1 MGRRFG
7 WVVGVLLVVG
17 VAGGG
22 AWWWAQRE
30 SGRDDDAARTALT
43 RYADAWRGKDLGR
56 VGFAESGVAAGFT
69 AAVKGLG
76 SATVVAEPGDVRRD
90 GESATSSLA
99 VTWTLPGG
107 AVWRYSTPVRL
118 VERDG
123 RWLVSGPGEGSPWHP
138 QLPAGQTMA
147 LERTAPAR
155 GDLLDRDGK
164 ALMPQG
170 TVYQVQL
177 DPVRADA
184 ADAAAVEKVTGV
196 TAGSVVKALA
206 ERRRTGSQA
215 PIAVIT
221 YRESDYA
228 PRKARLTAITGVI
241 APTATQPLGPTRTF
255 GQPLL
260 GTVGE
265 VTAEIVQKSGGRYAA
280 GDRAGRSGLQAQYD
294 TTLAGTPGLAVTA
307 SGGGTL
313 FSTEP
318 TPGKDV
324 STTLSPRVQ
333 AAAEKALADASLTVP
348 GAIVAVDVATGEVL
362 AAANSPSSGFD
373 RAISGK
379 YPPGSTFKIASTYA
393 YLTKG
398 LTTPSSTVPCP
409 KKVTVDGRSF
419 RNYAG
424 ESIPG
429 SVPFSQDFA
438 HSCNTA
444 FISLSQKL
452 GTTDLTTAA
461 KALGIGA
468 GWADSVGV
476 SGAFDGSIP
485 ETRKGTDQA
494 AAVIGQA
501 RTEVSPLALAT
512 MSASIGR
519 GTYLPPVLVRGGSGT
534 PRPAP
539 LDGQAV
545 AQIRSMMS
553 EVVTSGTATVLR
565 GTPGGTVRGKTGTAD
580 HGVDEKPYV
589 WFTGYQGGVAFAV
602 LVEQGASGGKVAA
615 PLTKRFLTALA
626 GR

>member
-1 MGRRFG
+1 MRRRVA

-17 VAGGG
+17 VGAGG
-22 AWWWAQRE
+22 AWWWVQRE
-30 SGRDDDAARTALT
+30 SGRDDAARAALT
-43 RYADAWRGKDLGR
+43 RYVDGWRAKDLTSVR
-56 VGFAESGVAAGFT
+56 FAESGAAADFT
-69 AAVKGLG
+69 RAVKGLG
-76 SATVVAEPGDVRRD
+76 SAPVAVQGKAVRRD
-90 GESATSSLA
+90 GTSATSSLD
-99 VTWTLPGG
+99 VTWTLPGK
-107 AVWRYSTPVRL
+107 VTWRYSTPVRL

-123 RWLVSGPGEGSPWHP
+123 TWLVTGPGDGSPWHP
-138 QLPAGQTMA
+138 DLAAGA
-147 LERTAPAR
+147 RLRLERTAPTR

-184 ADAAAVEKVTGV
+184 AGAAAVEQVTGV
-196 TAGSVVKALA
+196 TKGSVSKAFA
-206 ERRRTGSQA
+206 DRQRTGSQA
-215 PIAVIT
+215 PIPVIT
-221 YRESDYA
+221 YRERDYA
-228 PRKARLTAITGVI
+228 PLRSKLAAITGVI

-265 VTAEIVQKSGGRYAA
+265 VTAEIVDKSAGRYVA

-294 TTLAGTPGLAVTA
+294 SVLAGTPGLAVTTDRDA
-307 SGGGTL
+307 TL
-313 FSTEP
+313 FSTKAVD
-318 TPGKDV
+318 GSDV
-324 STTLSPRVQ
+324 ETTLAPRVQ
-333 AAAEKALADASLTVP
+333 NAAEKALADSSLTVP
-348 GAIVAVDVATGEVL
+348 GAIVAVDVRTGEVL
-362 AAANSPSSGFD
+362 AAANSPASGFD
-373 RAISGK
+373 RAITGK
-379 YPPGSTFKIASTYA
+379 YPPGSTFKIATTYA
-393 YLTKG
+393 YLTTNV
-398 LTTPSSTVPCP
+398 TTPSSTVPCP
-409 KKVTVDGRSF
+409 KTVTVDGRSF

-429 SVPFSQDFA
+429 AVPFSQDFA

-468 GWADSVGV
+468 GWADSLGV

-501 RTEVSPLALAT
+501 RTEVSPLALAV

-519 GTYLPPVLVRGGSGT
+519 GTYLPPVLVHGDAGT
-534 PRPAP
+534 PRPAA
-539 LDGQAV
+539 LDGRAV
-545 AQIRSMMS
+545 GQLRSMMAD
-553 EVVTSGTATVLR
+553 VVSSGTATVLR

-580 HGVDEKPYV
+580 HGVDEKPYC

-602 LVEQGASGGKVAA
+602 LVEQGASGGTVAA
-615 PLTKRFLTALA
+615 PVAKRFLTDLA
-626 GR
+626 R

>member
-1 MGRRFG
+1 MGRRVA
-7 WVVGVLLVVG
+7 WVVGAVLLVG
-17 VAGGG
+17 LVAGGG
-22 AWWWAQRE
+22 WWWVQRE
-30 SGRDDDAARTALT
+30 SARDDAATAAVT
-43 RYADAWRGKDLGR
+43 RYVEGWRAKDLSR
-56 VGFAESGVAAGFT
+56 VPFAGSGAAADFA

-76 SATVVAEPGDVRRD
+76 SAGVTAERGAVQRD
-90 GESATSSLA
+90 GSGATSSVT
-99 VTWTLPGG
+99 VTWALPGK
-107 AVWRYSTPVRL
+107 ATWRYSTPVRL

-123 RWLVSGPGEGSPWHP
+123 RWLVTGPADGSPWHP
-138 QLPAGQTMA
+138 DLPAGETMA
-147 LERTAPAR
+147 LERSAPAR

-177 DPVRADA
+177 DPVKADE
-184 ADAAAVEKVTGV
+184 ADAAAVEQVTGV
-196 TAGSVVKALA
+196 TKGSVVKALA
-206 ERRRTGSQA
+206 DRKRTGSQA
-215 PIAVIT
+215 PVPVIT

-228 PRKARLTAITGVI
+228 PRKARLDAITGVI

-260 GTVGE
+260 GSVGE
-265 VTAEIVQKSGGRYAA
+265 VTAEIVEKSDGRYAA

-294 TTLAGTPGLAVTA
+294 STLAGTPGLAVTT
-307 SGGGTL
+307 SGGATL
-313 FSTEP
+313 FETKAVD
-318 TPGKDV
+318 GADV
-324 STTLSPRVQ
+324 ATTLAPRVQ
-333 AAAEKALADASLTVP
+333 SAAEKALADASLTVP
-348 GAIVAVDVATGEVL
+348 GAIVAVDVKTGEVL

-373 RAISGK
+373 RAVTGK

-393 YLTKG
+393 YLTRG
-398 LTTPSSTVPCP
+398 VTTPSSTVPCP
-409 KKVTVDGRSF
+409 KTITVDGRSF

-429 SVPFSQDFA
+429 SVPFAQDFA

-468 GWADSVGV
+468 GWADSLGV

-501 RTEVSPLALAT
+501 RTEVSPLALAV
-512 MSASIGR
+512 MSGSVGR
-519 GTYLPPVLVRGGSGT
+519 GTFLPPVLVRGDTGT
-534 PRPAP
+534 PRPTP

-545 AQIRSMMS
+545 GQLRSMMS
-553 EVVTSGTATVLR
+553 DVVTSGTATVLR

-580 HGVDEKPYV
+580 HGVDEKPYC
-589 WFTGYQGGVAFAV
+589 WFTGYQGSVAFAV
-602 LVEQGASGGKVAA
+602 LVEEGASGGTVAA
-615 PLTKRFLTALA
+615 PVAKRFLTALA
-626 GR
+626 G